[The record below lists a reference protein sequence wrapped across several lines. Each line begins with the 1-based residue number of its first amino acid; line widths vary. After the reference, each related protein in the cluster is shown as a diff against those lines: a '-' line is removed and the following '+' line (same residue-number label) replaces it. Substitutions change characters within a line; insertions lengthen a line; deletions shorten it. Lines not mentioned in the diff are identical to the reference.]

1 MPETALRP
9 QKRAEG
15 LSGGAAKKRYGKYI
29 LWLFIRSNSGEWA
42 MGSDVQW
49 QIDNGYLAQVMG
61 DFSTESPSFETPMFG
76 RYFDT
81 FQAAI
86 HVAKAFP
93 GSTLQPSEYEDKTGM
108 LIRHYYVDCHPYYDR
123 LPPEKS
129 DNFQYDE
136 YPSAIHVA
144 ACIDQASK
152 ELDELLFGGGY
163 GENGEGHASP
173 IILY

>member
-1 MPETALRP
+1 MW
-9 QKRAEG
+9 
-15 LSGGAAKKRYGKYI
+15 I
-29 LWLFIRSNSGEWA
+29 VIRI
-42 MGSDVQW
+42 M
-49 QIDNGYLAQVMG
+49 IDSLL
-61 DFSTESPSFETPMFG
+61 
-76 RYFDT
+76 
-81 FQAAI
+81 
-86 HVAKAFP
+86 K
-93 GSTLQPSEYEDKTGM
+93 
-108 LIRHYYVDCHPYYDR
+108 
-123 LPPEKS
+123 KS

>member
-1 MPETALRP
+1 MVNTY
-9 QKRAEG
+9 
-15 LSGGAAKKRYGKYI
+15 YGY
-29 LWLFIRSNSGEWA
+29 LLGVTLGEWA

-61 DFSTESPSFETPMFG
+61 DFSTESPSFEMPMFG

-86 HVAKAFP
+86 HVAQAFP

-108 LIRHYYVDCHPYYDR
+108 VIRHYYVDCHPYHDR

-129 DNFQYDE
+129 DDFQYDE

>member
-1 MPETALRP
+1 MVNTY
-9 QKRAEG
+9 
-15 LSGGAAKKRYGKYI
+15 YGY
-29 LWLFIRSNSGEWA
+29 LLGVTLGEWA

-136 YPSAIHVA
+136 YPYAIHVA

>member
-1 MPETALRP
+1 MQLSVSFGAFTVFPSRNRP
-9 QKRAEG
+9 PFTLVHSHAAAQK
-15 LSGGAAKKRYGKYI
+15 LSGA
-29 LWLFIRSNSGEWA
+29 
-42 MGSDVQW
+42 SDVQW

-129 DNFQYDE
+129 D
-136 YPSAIHVA
+136 
-144 ACIDQASK
+144 
-152 ELDELLFGGGY
+152 
-163 GENGEGHASP
+163 
-173 IILY
+173 

>member
-1 MPETALRP
+1 MVNTY
-9 QKRAEG
+9 
-15 LSGGAAKKRYGKYI
+15 YGY
-29 LWLFIRSNSGEWA
+29 LLGVTLGEWA

-61 DFSTESPSFETPMFG
+61 DFSTESPSFEMPMFG

-108 LIRHYYVDCHPYYDR
+108 VIRHYYVDCHPYYDG
-123 LPPEKS
+123 LPPEKAMIFS
-129 DNFQYDE
+129 MMNT
-136 YPSAIHVA
+136 
-144 ACIDQASK
+144 
-152 ELDELLFGGGY
+152 LLLFMWLRVLIKPAKNSTNYCLVVDIGKMVRGMQVR
-163 GENGEGHASP
+163 
-173 IILY
+173 

>member
-1 MPETALRP
+1 MVIWRKLWGIFRQSRLAL
-9 QKRAEG
+9 KRQCLG
-15 LSGGAAKKRYGKYI
+15 DI
-29 LWLFIRSNSGEWA
+29 LI
-42 MGSDVQW
+42 
-49 QIDNGYLAQVMG
+49 
-61 DFSTESPSFETPMFG
+61 P
-76 RYFDT
+76 
-81 FQAAI
+81 
-86 HVAKAFP
+86 FP

>member
-1 MPETALRP
+1 IPSLTSCNDTELTLRVSFRP
-9 QKRAEG
+9 QPEP
-15 LSGGAAKKRYGKYI
+15 
-29 LWLFIRSNSGEWA
+29 
-42 MGSDVQW
+42 
-49 QIDNGYLAQVMG
+49 
-61 DFSTESPSFETPMFG
+61 T
-76 RYFDT
+76 
-81 FQAAI
+81 
-86 HVAKAFP
+86 
-93 GSTLQPSEYEDKTGM
+93 PSEYEDKTGM